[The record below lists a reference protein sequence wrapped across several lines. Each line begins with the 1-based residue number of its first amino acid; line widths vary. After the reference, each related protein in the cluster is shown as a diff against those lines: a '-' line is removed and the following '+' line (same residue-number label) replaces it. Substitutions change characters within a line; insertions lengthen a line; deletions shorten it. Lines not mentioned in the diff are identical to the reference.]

1 MAMGI
6 CVITGAAG
14 GMGAPVAAAFARQDN
29 RQDRALLLCD
39 LSLERLEAVAQP
51 LREQGVA
58 VNLLAADIAA
68 PDFPARLQE
77 AVGNQPVEALVHT
90 AGLSPSM
97 ADAAHILEVN
107 YFATERLLHAIE
119 PRLAEGSCVVLISSS
134 SAYMVSDPHVT
145 AAVDALVN
153 GNDPQPAR
161 ALATTAIAAYPL
173 SKKAIIA
180 LVAREAIRLGR
191 RGIRV
196 VSIAPGFI
204 DTGMGRLEL
213 ESNAR
218 KEAMVAKV
226 PLGRMGRP
234 EEIAS
239 VVSFLCS
246 DAASY
251 VSGCDI
257 KVDGAALPALGFS

>member
-1 MAMGI
+1 MGI

-14 GMGAPVAAAFARQDN
+14 GMGAPVAAAFAQ
-29 RQDRALLLCD
+29 QGKALLLCD
-39 LSLERLEAVAQP
+39 LSLERLEAIAQP

-58 VNLLAADIAA
+58 VHLLAADIAA
-68 PDFPARLQE
+68 TDFPARLLD
-77 AVGNQPVEALVHT
+77 AVGDQPVAALVHT

-97 ADAAHILEVN
+97 ADASRILEVN
-107 YFATERLLHAIE
+107 YFATERLLHALE
-119 PRLAEGSCVVLISSS
+119 PRLAAGGCVVLISSS
-134 SAYMVSDPHVT
+134 SAYMVNDGQVI

-161 ALATTAIAAYPL
+161 ALATTANVAYPL

-180 LVAREAIRLGR
+180 LVAREAIRLGG

-213 ESNAR
+213 EANAR

-234 EEIAS
+234 SEIAS